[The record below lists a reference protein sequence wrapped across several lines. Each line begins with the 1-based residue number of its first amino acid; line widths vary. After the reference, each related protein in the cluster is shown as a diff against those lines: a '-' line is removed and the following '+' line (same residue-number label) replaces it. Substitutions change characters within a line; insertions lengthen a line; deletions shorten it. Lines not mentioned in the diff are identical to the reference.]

1 MSLDAPVRDPLPT
14 FQGRIHELHTP
25 RARSRH
31 ARWPR
36 DPAAR
41 MLARVLLSAPFLVV
55 AVLGELGGGVA
66 DTPNALLLTRSL
78 ALPWDRFDP
87 AWVGSLYPPITT
99 VIAAAA
105 PGGSLGLSVV
115 GALAA
120 GVLLHML
127 LEQMHRRGFSAT
139 SMAVLVL
146 ALAANPLYGYAATQ
160 SLQVFLGLGLFG
172 LGFADLVR
180 FTDERDTQSGFI
192 AGITLML
199 AALSDASGIVY
210 VLAAALAAPL
220 LSMRSG
226 YRVGRTFANTLVVL
240 FPTMCAFG
248 GVMLLEWIFAGDPL
262 RVVRGIASIDGARLA
277 IFEQMFTTP
286 LGWLWLASLGGAWA
300 MALITGRPQAVP
312 LLLLLY
318 SAVIGAYLLGLV
330 PYSAAGTLYLI
341 MALAAIGLIPAAPT
355 GRLTVTVNLIA
366 LLVLAD
372 AWVQG
377 FTRPVVVEWME
388 AVVAALAR

>member
-1 MSLDAPVRDPLPT
+1 MSVDTLVRDPQRT
-14 FQGRIHELHTP
+14 FQQRVQDLHRPRGRSAL
-25 RARSRH
+25 
-31 ARWPR
+31 ARWPQ

-41 MLARVLLSAPFLVV
+41 MLARILLSAPFLVV

-66 DTPNALLLTRSL
+66 DTPNAALLQR
-78 ALPWDRFDP
+78 AGGLPWDRVDP
-87 AWVGSLYPPITT
+87 SWVGHLYPPITT
-99 VIAAAA
+99 VVAATA
-105 PGGSLGLSVV
+105 PGGALGLAVF

-146 ALAANPLYGYAATQ
+146 ALAANPLYAYAATQ
-160 SLQVFLGLGLFG
+160 SLPVFFGLGLFG
-172 LGFADLVR
+172 LGFAELVR

-210 VLAAALAAPL
+210 VLAAAVAAPL
-220 LSMRSG
+220 LSVRRG
-226 YRVGRTFANTLVVL
+226 HRFGRASANTLVVL
-240 FPTMCAFG
+240 FPTACAFG
-248 GVMLLEWIFAGDPL
+248 GVMVLEWIFAGDPL
-262 RVVRGIASIDGARLA
+262 GVVRGVASIDGARLA
-277 IFEQMFTTP
+277 IFTQMFTTP

-318 SAVIGAYLLGLV
+318 SAVVGAYLLGLV

-341 MALAAIGLIPAAPT
+341 MALAAIGLVPAAPT
-355 GRLTVTVNLIA
+355 GRLAVGVNLLG
-366 LLVLAD
+366 LLELGD

-377 FTRPVVVEWME
+377 FTRPVVAEWMSTI
-388 AVVAALAR
+388 VAAVQR